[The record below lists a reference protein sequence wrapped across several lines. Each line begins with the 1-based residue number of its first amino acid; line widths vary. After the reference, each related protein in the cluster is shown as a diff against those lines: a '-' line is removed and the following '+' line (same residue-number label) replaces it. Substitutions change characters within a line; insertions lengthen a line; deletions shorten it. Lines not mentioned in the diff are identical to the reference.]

1 MNEAAKMQE
10 KLNQMQAQQDKM
22 DQMKRLAQ
30 GLGNAAEAIKQGQSG
45 QAGEALEDIA
55 DQLGEMQQSMDELE
69 DLESSLGDLMQAKG
83 QMQCKQ
89 CQGQGCQSCQGMG
102 QGFGNKPGQGLG
114 EGQGKGD
121 RPEAEDDTNTYDTQ
135 VRGDVKRGKAVIAG
149 KAGGPNRKGVSREA
163 LQQAVLGVLAEESDP
178 MENQSLPRTER
189 EHAQQYFDRLRAG
202 EETP

>member
-1 MNEAAKMQE
+1 
-10 KLNQMQAQQDKM
+10 
-22 DQMKRLAQ
+22 
-30 GLGNAAEAIKQGQSG
+30 
-45 QAGEALEDIA
+45 
-55 DQLGEMQQSMDELE
+55 
-69 DLESSLGDLMQAKG
+69 
-83 QMQCKQ
+83 
-89 CQGQGCQSCQGMG
+89 MG
-102 QGFGNKPGQGLG
+102 QGFGQQPGNGLG
-114 EGQGKGD
+114 EGQGQGD

-149 KAGGPNRKGVSREA
+149 KAGGPNRKGVSRAE